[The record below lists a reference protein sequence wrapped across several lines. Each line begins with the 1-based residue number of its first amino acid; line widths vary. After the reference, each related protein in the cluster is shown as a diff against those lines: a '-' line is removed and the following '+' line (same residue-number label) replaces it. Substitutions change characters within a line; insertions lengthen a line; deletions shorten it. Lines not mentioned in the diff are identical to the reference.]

1 MERYPQ
7 ELLLSGFKVENA
19 FPAYRTPYPA
29 LTISFTIRNGSYN
42 KGYSISASL
51 CRIYAFNHL
60 ISSFP
65 LYSQGDGWTSYSDA
79 PKPMVGEIEGSIGKV
94 FVLPGKTLKFEEVLW
109 LTPDLLR
116 FVNEEFEKSMP
127 GRRKVDLKIEIF
139 LHATRFEK
147 RNEAPVYSVYEGGT
161 VHKFEF
167 QYTVGEIEWV
177 DFLKSWG
184 YRTTLV
190 YVPVNVAE
198 KLQETMKTLGFLKE
212 WEVVDELMKKFKD
225 FKPQQV
231 LLCTKETLKQRYL
244 ELVNT
249 TSKQLLL
256 MCRAIDKLVG
266 EHIIKA
272 KTEKNVDVKVIV
284 APISRL
290 KRERFPEISRFQETI
305 RGLCDSGVEIK
316 QNENIHARILVADD
330 KAIVGSTDPDYYG
343 LMSHINA
350 SIYTEDPTVIEKAKE
365 FFNDTWRKSRQVTTP
380 QTR

>member
-1 MERYPQ
+1 MEKYRQ
-7 ELLLSGFKVENA
+7 ELLLSEFKVESA
-19 FPAYRTPYPA
+19 FPAYKTPYPA
-29 LTISFTIRNGSYN
+29 LTISFRIRNGSKN

-51 CRIYAFNHL
+51 CRIYAFNRL

-65 LYSQGDGWTSYSDA
+65 LYSQGDGWTSWTDA
-79 PKPMVGEIEGSIGKV
+79 PKPRVGEIEGSIGKV
-94 FVLPGKTLKFEEVLW
+94 FVLPDKPLKFEEVLW

-127 GRRKVDLKIEIF
+127 GRRKVEIKIEIF

-147 RNEAPVYSVYEGGT
+147 KNEVPVYEGGT

-167 QYTVGEIEWV
+167 QHIIREIEWV

-184 YRTTLV
+184 YRTTLI
-190 YVPVNVAE
+190 YVPVNIAE
-198 KLQETMKTLGFLKE
+198 KLQETMKTMGFLKE
-212 WEVVDELMKKFKD
+212 WEVIDELMKKFKD
-225 FKPQQV
+225 IKPQQV

-249 TSKQLLL
+249 TSKQLLI

-266 EHIIKA
+266 EHLAKA
-272 KTEKNVDVKVIV
+272 KAEKNIDVKVII

-290 KRERFPEISRFQETI
+290 KHERFPEISRFGETI
-305 RGLCDSGVEIK
+305 RSLRDIGVEIK
-316 QNENIHARILVADD
+316 QNKNIHARILIADD

-350 SIYTEDPTVIEKAKE
+350 SIYTEDPTVIEKAKM
-365 FFNDTWRKSRQVTTP
+365 FFDDVWRKSRQVTTR
-380 QTR
+380 QTS